1 MSVQQLLTD
10 FASLVR
16 QSAQAEAVSLLFV
29 TEPARRE
36 GLLLVHSDNSALL
49 PEMADENSAW
59 LHLKS
64 SIASDTSIGLFE
76 SQKPNC
82 AMVRIPLDHILARP
96 TAKSRELNERREE
109 PNINTSPQL
118 DGTLWIGLRGCPSP
132 TNFVHLLDNASAQE
146 AADPTELTAALVSL
160 SIKLAWSVYQQTD
173 AAQDPVSQ
181 LPGRM
186 AFQVFL
192 KRVIAAAKEVQ
203 QDVSLLL
210 VNPDDFTM
218 VNHRYG
224 RELGDMAI
232 KEIADVLSACL
243 RQTDG
248 VFRYAGAVFAVVL
261 PATNLEQCKAASEKV
276 RRHLLQQKYIGDRE
290 QFTFTIGATSASA
303 EQIFERDLEAT
314 DLLMDADAV
323 FNRAKVSG
331 GARVIVNSFGAETVD
346 GVDINPLSGVFTADS
361 EKDYRNM
368 LLLWETVSL
377 VTEHPE
383 PSAMANAL
391 IDRLAFGFQPDQ
403 IFLCDIEDD
412 FHLTVLAS
420 NVLDNDA
427 PGGRSSGREIELK
440 DKQRSLI
447 QQAMN
452 SKRAER
458 AREERDGEPV
468 YTAYAVPLLSGELV
482 FACLFMEGRGRRLS
496 FDSSDIIFLNAL
508 VKQMAI
514 ALDRARIA
522 AGWINEKDRESRQ
535 LREELTELRQS
546 LDHGKMIYESEEM
559 HALMDTLKRVAP
571 SDATVL
577 ITGES
582 GTGKEVLAQA
592 VHRHS
597 PRKEAPFVVFDCGAV
612 AQSLLEAE
620 LFGHVK
626 GAFTGAES
634 ASDGRIAQAAGG
646 TLFLDEIGEL
656 PLQVQAKLLR
666 FVQGKEYAPVGSSA
680 DRVVDVRIV
689 AATNR
694 KLQDEVA
701 AGTFRADLYYRLQVI
716 SLHAIPLRHR
726 QADIMPLAKYY
737 LDKYAAQNGVAT
749 CALTQSAQ
757 SKLLDYDWPGNVRE
771 LQHAMLRAL
780 LTSDSSD
787 ISSED
792 IELLP
797 ETDALPTTPIP
808 TTQITVPEVR
818 MQPAASA
825 THQSSPEINEDP
837 DTNFEDSGGDRW
849 RPLRQELL
857 RQIDLALKQNHTRP
871 VPIGRWLTEDLVMA
885 ANEASGHVARQ
896 AATLIGLPESTFR
909 RHIHKTESE
918 RSAGLASRT
927 PTWEQVRPLLN
938 QIVEQAK
945 AQPLADN
952 DLVEQ
957 ARCILLDDV
966 AEKIAGRVSVGA
978 ALMGVTAPT
987 YKRWL
992 QSREEL

>member
-1 MSVQQLLTD
+1 MSTLHLLKN
-10 FASLVR
+10 FAALVKR
-16 QSAQAEAVSLLFV
+16 SAQADAVSLLFV
-29 TEPARRE
+29 TEPARRQ
-36 GLLLVHSDNSALL
+36 GLLLVHSDDAFLM
-49 PEMADENSAW
+49 PEMADENAAW

-64 SIASDTSIGLFE
+64 SIASDTSVGLFE

-96 TAKSRELNERREE
+96 AATSRQLNERREA
-109 PNINTSPQL
+109 PDINTSPEL
-118 DGTLWIGLRGCPSP
+118 DGTLWIGLHGCASP
-132 TNFVHLLDNASAQE
+132 ANFAQLLE
-146 AADPTELTAALVSL
+146 KVTTREIADTTELTAALVGL

-173 AAQDPVSQ
+173 SAQDPVSQ

-192 KRVIAAAKEVQ
+192 KRVIAAAKESH

-210 VNPDDFTM
+210 VNPDDFAM

-224 RELGDMAI
+224 REHGDSAI

-248 VFRYAGAVFAVVL
+248 VFRYAGAVFAIVM
-261 PATNLEQCKAASEKV
+261 PATSLEQCKAAAEKV
-276 RRHLLQQKYIGDRE
+276 RLHLMQHKYIDNRE
-290 QFTFTIGATSASA
+290 QFTFSMGATAASA
-303 EQIFERDLEAT
+303 DQIKQTDLDAT
-314 DLLMDADAV
+314 DLLADADVV

-331 GARVIVNSFGAETVD
+331 GARLIVNTFGAETVD
-346 GVDINPLSGVFTADS
+346 GVNVNPLSGVFTADS

-377 VTEHPE
+377 VTENPE
-383 PSAMANAL
+383 PTAMANAL
-391 IDRLAFGFQPDQ
+391 IDRLAFGFQPDC
-403 IFLCDIEDD
+403 IFLCDIEEDSN
-412 FHLTVLAS
+412 LKVLAS
-420 NVLDNDA
+420 NVRDNDA
-427 PGGRSSGREIELK
+427 PGGRSSGRTIDLK
-440 DKQRSLI
+440 DKQRLLI
-447 QQAMN
+447 QQAQT

-468 YTAYAVPLLSGELV
+468 YTAYAVPLLSGEHV
-482 FACLFMEGRGRRLS
+482 FACLFMEGRGRRLN

-522 AGWINEKDRESRQ
+522 AGWINEKDRESRA
-535 LREELTELRQS
+535 LREEITVLRQT

-597 PRKEAPFVVFDCGAV
+597 PRKAAPFVVFDCGAV

-726 QADIMPLAKYY
+726 QADILPLAHYY
-737 LDKYAAQNGVAT
+737 LEKYAAQNGVTSCSLDA
-749 CALTQSAQ
+749 SAER
-757 SKLLDYDWPGNVRE
+757 KLLDYEWPGNVRE

-780 LTSDSSD
+780 LTSDSSH
-787 ISSED
+787 ITGES

-797 ETDALPTTPIP
+797 ETDASTRPQPTLPVPPVQTSVSAEPFRTSEPQQNANDATTDD
-808 TTQITVPEVR
+808 V
-818 MQPAASA
+818 
-825 THQSSPEINEDP
+825 D
-837 DTNFEDSGGDRW
+837 DRW

-857 RQIDLALKQNHTRP
+857 RQIDLALQQNRARP

-938 QIVEQAK
+938 QIVAQAK
-945 AQPLADN
+945 AQPGVEA

-957 ARCILLDDV
+957 ARCLLLDDV
-966 AEKIAGRVSVGA
+966 SEKIDGRVSVGA

-987 YKRWL
+987 YKRWM
-992 QSREEL
+992 QSREDT